1 MENQLNFFIFL
12 KTFFKVITMNKEL
25 TEEIGYKWFEIMWS
39 KPDLELANEIVDPQY
54 NPSWIHIDAV
64 GPAQVK
70 HEIKY
75 FRSLFPDLTY
85 KIVDM
90 IGLADKVW
98 IRYKASA
105 THQGRG
111 WGFEATN
118 KRVEFEGATILYINS
133 KGKVYD
139 RWGAFCFYDIFAEL
153 GTVPPFHELSK
164 YLSDFKQ

>member
-1 MENQLNFFIFL
+1 MY
-12 KTFFKVITMNKEL
+12 KEIS
-25 TEEIGYKWFEIMWS
+25 EEVGIKWFEIMWS
-39 KPDLELANEIVDPQY
+39 KPDLELADEIVDPQY
-54 NPSWIHIDAV
+54 NPSWIHIDAI

-111 WGFEATN
+111 WGFEPTN
-118 KRVEFEGATILYINS
+118 KQVEFEGVTILYINS
-133 KGKVYD
+133 QGKVYD
-139 RWGAFCFYDIFAEL
+139 RWGAFCFYDIFADL

-164 YLSDFKQ
+164 YLSDFKK